1 MSTRMREQIKKL
13 ADHIDENYEDNQ
25 SINEDVE
32 SIDESIDED
41 LSDESETTLENM
53 SDESDSESVVQE
65 PELVT
70 PPPSPVKKPKR
81 KYTRKPKPETLKTS
95 DPNVEVQVKTRKRG
109 PKTKVITIYKEDIK
123 VEPLIIREKI
133 RRPRGRPKQ
142 QKQIEILQDSE
153 DDDVVVVPK
162 PHPQKELTRKQL
174 KELELHTKLSE
185 LQLISGN
192 PALKLTKRG
201 NVDKRMVKTRTPA
214 QLKATQNL
222 IELNKMKRM
231 KKKEDLQN
239 QILDEQKHVVSNII
253 NSLNQTTVTEQKQSE
268 DAAKAEA
275 EAKLKTA
282 KERQKALSLFD

>member
-1 MSTRMREQIKKL
+1 MSTRL
-13 ADHIDENYEDNQ
+13 G
-25 SINEDVE
+25 
-32 SIDESIDED
+32 
-41 LSDESETTLENM
+41 
-53 SDESDSESVVQE
+53 
-65 PELVT
+65 
-70 PPPSPVKKPKR
+70 R
-81 KYTRKPKPETLKTS
+81 KYTRKPPPETLKTS
-95 DPNVEVQVKTRKRG
+95 DPNIEVQVKSRKRG
-109 PKTKVITIYKEDIK
+109 ARKKVITIYKEDIK
-123 VEPLIIREKI
+123 QEPMVIREKI

-142 QKQIEILQDSE
+142 QKEIEIIKDSE
-153 DDDVVVVPK
+153 DDDVVIVPK

-174 KELELHTKLSE
+174 RELELHTKLSE

-201 NVDKRMVKTRTPA
+201 AVDKRMVKTRTPA

-239 QILDEQKHVVSNII
+239 QILDEQKKVVGNII
-253 NSLNQTTVTEQKQSE
+253 NSLNQTTVKEQKES
-268 DAAKAEA
+268 DDTAKIEA

>member
-13 ADHIDENYEDNQ
+13 AGHMDTNYE
-25 SINEDVE
+25 EKE
-32 SIDESIDED
+32 SIDESIDEGA
-41 LSDESETTLENM
+41 SDGSETTLENM
-53 SDESDSESVVQE
+53 SDESDSESILDPIE
-65 PELVT
+65 EETELVT
-70 PPPSPVKKPKR
+70 PPSPVKKPKR

-95 DPNVEVQVKTRKRG
+95 DPNIEVQVKTRKRG

-123 VEPLIIREKI
+123 VEPLIIREKV

-142 QKQIEILQDSE
+142 KQIEIIKDG
-153 DDDVVVVPK
+153 DDDDIVVVPK
-162 PHPQKELTRKQL
+162 PHPQKEMTRKQL

-192 PALKLTKRG
+192 PSLKLTRRD

-222 IELNKMKRM
+222 IQFNQMKRL
-231 KKKEDLQN
+231 KKKEDLQ
-239 QILDEQKHVVSNII
+239 QSVLDEQKTVVSNII
-253 NSLNQTTVTEQKQSE
+253 NSLNQTTVTEQKQSD
-268 DAAKAEA
+268 DAAKVEA
-275 EAKLKTA
+275 EEKLRKS